1 MEIHG
6 LGYILAT
13 ADLPKVGPVLR
24 LWLLPTVAGPW
35 RTHIYSGASL
45 TLPAP
50 HWLPGGR
57 RIMQALPYRRW
68 ARQFYPSLD
77 TASPNGAKPVDERGP
92 DQVIHDLLRRQVR
105 EPRAAMRT
113 RPRS

>member
-1 MEIHG
+1 MFVDITTRVPLAGLRRLRIPLTYIMEIHG

-45 TLPAP
+45 
-50 HWLPGGR
+50 
-57 RIMQALPYRRW
+57 
-68 ARQFYPSLD
+68 D
-77 TASPNGAKPVDERGP
+77 TAPPNGAKPVATEQAGG
-92 DQVIHDLLRRQVR
+92 
-105 EPRAAMRT
+105 
-113 RPRS
+113 